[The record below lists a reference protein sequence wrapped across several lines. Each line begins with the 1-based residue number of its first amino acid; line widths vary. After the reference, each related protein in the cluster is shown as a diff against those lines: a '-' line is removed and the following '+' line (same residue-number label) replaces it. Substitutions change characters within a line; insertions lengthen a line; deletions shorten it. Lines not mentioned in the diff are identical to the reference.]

1 MWAHVDDDG
10 ITPVVQLPAL
20 RDLALWTNR
29 VTGDGI
35 ARLARKAT
43 LERLGH
49 PAFDHLP
56 GTALAQL
63 RHLPA
68 LRALSVRSSKVA
80 DVEVAHLAGL
90 PHLRELDLFAINVPV
105 RSASCRPFPR
115 HRASNLARV
124 PPPVAA
130 GRTAQSSAKRAG
142 G

>member
-1 MWAHVDDDG
+1 MKRRMWAHVDDDR
-10 ITPVVQLPAL
+10 ITPVVPLPAL

-35 ARLARKAT
+35 ARLARKVT

-49 PAFDHLP
+49 HAFDHLP

-68 LRALSVRSSKVA
+68 RRALSVRSSKVA

-90 PHLRELDLFAINVPV
+90 PHLRELDLFAMRVTRQGIDHHLKEALPQ
-105 RSASCRPFPR
+105 CRIHAYLSF
-115 HRASNLARV
+115 L
-124 PPPVAA
+124 
-130 GRTAQSSAKRAG
+130 SS
-142 G
+142 